1 MKKSASS
8 GLPESLKP
16 EIESLSGMDLD
27 HVAVHYNSR
36 KPAQLNAYAYA
47 QGSQIH
53 IAPGQESTLP
63 HEAWHVVQQVQGRVS
78 PTVRTP
84 IGVGTDEEALGPS
97 SVGKQLTNGR

>member
-16 EIESLSGMDLD
+16 EIESLSGMQLD
-27 HVAVHYNSR
+27 HVAVHYSSR
-36 KPAQLNAYAYA
+36 NPAQLNAYAFA
-47 QGSQIH
+47 QGSQIQ

-63 HEAWHVVQQVQGRVS
+63 HEAWHVVQQKQGRVS

>member
-36 KPAQLNAYAYA
+36 KPAQLNAHAYA

-63 HEAWHVVQQVQGRVS
+63 HEPWHVVQHKQGRVS
-78 PTVRTP
+78 PTVLAP
-84 IGVGTDEEALGPS
+84 IGVGADEEALDRS
-97 SVGKQLTNGR
+97 SVSKPLTNRR